1 MSKYWNYKKKPHV
14 NLHNQ
19 EVARVEH
26 NRRHWR
32 YAQVNGPTLPL
43 RNDPEPFH
51 EVTHRAI
58 GDIPGCTLAARET
71 IFRDCSADEAAHAT
85 ASRADDYAAHVMK
98 YVNGEYGGNH
108 GLKEMWSA
116 ISQIKPLFGPHGE
129 KL

>member
-1 MSKYWNYKKKPHV
+1 MNKYWNYKKPTI

-32 YAQVNGPTLPL
+32 YAQVNGPSLPL

-51 EVTHRAI
+51 AVTHRDI
-58 GDIPGCTLAARET
+58 GDIPGCTLAPREH
-71 IFRDCSADEAAHAT
+71 IFRDTSAEQAAGMTAMRAT
-85 ASRADDYAAHVMK
+85 LYATEIQK

-108 GLKEMWSA
+108 GLKEMWNA
-116 ISQIKPLFGPHGE
+116 IERIKPLLGPHGE